1 MNATPATARSR
12 RVRTIWIAAAAL
24 VVAFVAYMFWP
35 RPLEVDVVTVAR
47 GDVRVELVDEG
58 RTRMHDVYV
67 VGAPVAGRVLRVAV
81 EPGDTVAQD
90 EVIARMSRAA
100 AGFLDTRS
108 DLQARAA
115 LAAAQ
120 ANARAAAAQATLA
133 ERELARTRQLAA
145 ARLVSDS
152 AIDEAAARAAAA
164 VATQQAAEAEV
175 VRSRSALLAPERVDG
190 SLVSI
195 RAPAAGRVLRV
206 PQESEAVIAAGTPL
220 VEIGDP
226 TRLEVVAEFL
236 SQDAVRMQPGA
247 AATIDNWGGPP
258 LAARVERVEPV
269 ARTKVS
275 ALGVEEQRT
284 NVILEL
290 LPSTELARLGHD
302 YRVDARVVV
311 AERRDSLRVPLGAL
325 FRVGDQ
331 WSVFRVESG
340 RARRVA
346 VDVAESDGRYRAV
359 VEGLSAGDVVIVFPS
374 SSVVE
379 GARVAAAAPGPT
391 GSAAEPAS
399 QRP

>member
-1 MNATPATARSR
+1 M
-12 RVRTIWIAAAAL
+12 IWIAAAVL
-24 VVAFVAYMFWP
+24 VAAFVVYMFWP
-35 RPLEVDVVTVAR
+35 RPIEVDVASVDH

-67 VGAPVAGRVLRVAV
+67 VGAPVSGRVLRVGV
-81 EPGDTVAQD
+81 EPGDRVEKG
-90 EVIARMSRAA
+90 EVIARISRAA

-120 ANARAAAAQATLA
+120 ANARAAAAQANLA
-133 ERELARTRQLAA
+133 ERELSRARQLAT
-145 ARLVSDS
+145 ARLVSEA

-164 VATQQAAEAEV
+164 AATQAAAEAEV

-226 TRLEVVAEFL
+226 SRLEVVAEYL

-258 LAARVERVEPV
+258 LAARVERIEPV

-284 NVILEL
+284 NVILALQPSPEL
-290 LPSTELARLGHD
+290 KRLGHD
-302 YRVDARVVV
+302 YRVDARIVV
-311 AERRDSLRVPLGAL
+311 AERRDTLRVPLGAL

-331 WSVFRVESG
+331 WSVFRVEAG
-340 RARRVA
+340 RARRTA

-359 VEGLSAGDVVIVFPS
+359 VAGLSAGDAVVVFPS
-374 SSVVE
+374 SAVVD
-379 GARVAAAAPGPT
+379 GARVVGATTRTT
-391 GSAAEPAS
+391 GSAAEPS
-399 QRP
+399 G